1 MSDTVGFMKKCPFI
15 KFKFFAKFHN
25 IPNEIID
32 DLLKK
37 LDLFRDKRKK
47 SRKFINRDETENA
60 SDQSYITHT

>member
-1 MSDTVGFMKKCPFI
+1 MSLYKNLE
-15 KFKFFAKFHN
+15 FFAKFHN

-37 LDLFRDKRKK
+37 LDLFEDKEK